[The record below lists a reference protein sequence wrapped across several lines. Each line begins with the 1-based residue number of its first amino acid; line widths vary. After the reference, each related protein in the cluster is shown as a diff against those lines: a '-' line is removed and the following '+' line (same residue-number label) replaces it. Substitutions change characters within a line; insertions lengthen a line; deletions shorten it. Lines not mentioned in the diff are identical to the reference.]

1 MSLEKLRT
9 INENAKEAG
18 KDKPRP
24 NDGLT
29 HLGKGV
35 NMDDIS
41 KVVDISIS
49 DADRSGHLGCFGT
62 TRVGKTR
69 LIENIIEQDI
79 RKGYNVVVIDP
90 KGDGELFSKIV
101 QVAAESG
108 RLDDV
113 MMLTPIFPDVSI
125 MLDPLAYYYMEDELV
140 EHIISGIKAKEDYF
154 IAIAQEVSQAV
165 IAGLALE
172 ARLAKK
178 KLNINFLDVK
188 NRSSW
193 PELKAFRDTLQLLP
207 GSEDLIVSM
216 NQILGS
222 PQDFFAK
229 VSSSLRTTL
238 SALTTGSTGQ
248 IIGKST
254 VNEFVKR
261 FEEGK
266 SVILFCNTG
275 SMLARRTAHIIGR
288 VLISMIQS
296 LSGRFYASG
305 RKIDPPLCIHVDEGH
320 NILYKGIQN
329 LFSMGG
335 GANVWVHFYT
345 QSIAQIEEEIGPEST
360 RSIVDNINS
369 WVYMLV
375 NHPSTAQYVED
386 SAPLKRKY
394 QHILSFGGGIS
405 MREMEEKQILA
416 SQVLQL
422 PKRFFYMRSYGK
434 LFKGK
439 TVDVSP
445 RYLNV
450 SLPSIN

>member
-9 INENAKEAG
+9 INENAKKAG

-172 ARLAKK
+172 ARCSQEEIEHQLSGCEEPKQLAGAQS
-178 KLNINFLDVK
+178 FP
-188 NRSSW
+188 RHTT
-193 PELKAFRDTLQLLP
+193 AFTRQRGSYREHEPDTWVP
-207 GSEDLIVSM
+207 AG
-216 NQILGS
+216 
-222 PQDFFAK
+222 
-229 VSSSLRTTL
+229 
-238 SALTTGSTGQ
+238 
-248 IIGKST
+248 
-254 VNEFVKR
+254 
-261 FEEGK
+261 
-266 SVILFCNTG
+266 LFC
-275 SMLARRTAHIIGR
+275 
-288 VLISMIQS
+288 
-296 LSGRFYASG
+296 
-305 RKIDPPLCIHVDEGH
+305 
-320 NILYKGIQN
+320 KGII
-329 LFSMGG
+329 
-335 GANVWVHFYT
+335 
-345 QSIAQIEEEIGPEST
+345 IAPDDT
-360 RSIVDNINS
+360 FRPDNRINGTD
-369 WVYMLV
+369 
-375 NHPSTAQYVED
+375 HRQ
-386 SAPLKRKY
+386 KY
-394 QHILSFGGGIS
+394 GQ
-405 MREMEEKQILA
+405 
-416 SQVLQL
+416 
-422 PKRFFYMRSYGK
+422 
-434 LFKGK
+434 
-439 TVDVSP
+439 
-445 RYLNV
+445 
-450 SLPSIN
+450 